1 MMDRRLTPV
10 QAAEHLGISPE
21 AIYVLNS
28 RKGNGFPQP
37 VYTGRTPTWT
47 PAELDAWRAAHP
59 SKRPAR
65 KREDPG
71 QGTILE
77 SHELRVHLALT
88 TMRRRPVLTS
98 ELLSLT
104 EHTMREAARQ
114 LDAEVEE
121 FHGQDDHIHVTII
134 YPAYV
139 SVANLA
145 KQLKGATA
153 RAIRRSRGT
162 TENVWS
168 KTYYAAS
175 AGAHSSAK
183 FDQYVEHLA
192 QPVNN

>member
-28 RKGNGFPQP
+28 RKGKGFPQP

-65 KREDPG
+65 KREDPR
-71 QGTILE
+71 QGTIRE

-88 TMRRRPVLTS
+88 TMRRQPVLTS
-98 ELLSLT
+98 ELQSLT
-104 EHTMREAARQ
+104 EHTMRETARQ
-114 LDAEVEE
+114 LDAEIEE
-121 FHGQDDHIHVTII
+121 FHGQADLIHVTVS
-134 YPAYV
+134 YPACV

-145 KQLKGATA
+145 KQLRGAA
-153 RAIRRSRGT
+153 DRAIRRSPDIKGHL
-162 TENVWS
+162 WS

-175 AGAHSSAK
+175 VGAHSSAK
-183 FDQYVEHLA
+183 FDQYVEHLE